1 MKDEIWKDI
10 KGYNGRYQI
19 SSIGRA
25 KNAHKGHVLQQ
36 SYNTRKY
43 LKVSLCANGKTSSK
57 LIHRLVAEA
66 FIPNPDNLKYIIHIN
81 KVKTDNRVENLERK
95 ATNKTGKQLSKI
107 MVNALSKIEPARL
120 DALFSGDQVKFDNL
134 NKRLQEILNMQSE
147 ILNMQRELSTTP
159 INGIGRRN
167 YEHAKYYGTLIKMK
181 NNNESVDIVRA
192 WLSNAGSC
200 NIDYFI
206 DIFKCL

>member
-1 MKDEIWKDI
+1 MKAEIWKDI
-10 KGYNGRYQI
+10 EGYNCNFNGRYQI
-19 SSIGRA
+19 SSIGRI
-25 KNAHKGHVLQQ
+25 KNAHKGRVLQQ

-57 LIHRLVAEA
+57 LIHRLVADA

-81 KVKTDNRVENLERK
+81 KVKTDNRVENLERR

-107 MVNALSKIEPARL
+107 MVNALSKIKPARL

-147 ILNMQRELSTTP
+147 ISTTH
-159 INGIGRRN
+159 INDIGRRN
-167 YEHAKYYGTLIKMK
+167 YEYAKYYGTLVAMK
-181 NNNESVDIVRA
+181 NNNELVDSVRA
-192 WLSNAGSC
+192 WLSNAGTC
-200 NIDYFI
+200 NMKYFI
-206 DIFKCL
+206 DIFKGI

>member
-10 KGYNGRYQI
+10 EGYNGRYQI

-57 LIHRLVAEA
+57 LIHRLVADA

-81 KVKTDNRVENLERK
+81 KVKTDNRVENLERR
-95 ATNKTGKQLSKI
+95 AANKTGKQLSKI
-107 MVNALSKIEPARL
+107 MVDALSKIKPARL
-120 DALFSGDQVKFDNL
+120 EALFSGDQVKFDNL

-147 ILNMQRELSTTP
+147 LSTTP
-159 INGIGRRN
+159 INDIGRRN
-167 YEHAKYYGTLIKMK
+167 YEYAKYYGTLVAMK
-181 NNNESVDIVRA
+181 NNNESEDSVRA
-192 WLSNAGSC
+192 WLSDAGTC
-200 NIDYFI
+200 NMDYFI
-206 DIFKCL
+206 DIFKGL

>member
-10 KGYNGRYQI
+10 EGYNGRYQI

-57 LIHRLVAEA
+57 LIHRLVADA

-81 KVKTDNRVENLERK
+81 KVKTDNRVENLERR

-107 MVNALSKIEPARL
+107 TVNALSKIKPARL
-120 DALFSGDQVKFDNL
+120 DALFSGDQIRFDNI
-134 NKRLQEILNMQSE
+134 NKRLQEILNRQSE
-147 ILNMQRELSTTP
+147 ISTTP
-159 INGIGRRN
+159 INDIGRRN
-167 YEHAKYYGTLIKMK
+167 YEYTKYYGTLVAMK
-181 NNNESVDIVRA
+181 NNNESVDSVMA
-192 WLSNAGSC
+192 WLSNAGTC
-200 NIDYFI
+200 NMEYFI
-206 DIFKCL
+206 DIFKGI